1 MTLAEHLS
9 STTVAA
15 LVTAMVTIDNKQR
28 PYTLVVGLGITGV
41 SVVRHLVRQGFDAAS
56 EIVVVDS
63 RAEPPALAE
72 FKQQFPLTP
81 VYTGAFDEVLFLS
94 AARVVVSPGVAMTE
108 AAIQSA
114 LAQGVEAL
122 GDIELFAREV
132 GAPVVAITGSNG
144 KSTVTTLVGEMAKR
158 AGLNVAVGG
167 NLGTPAL
174 DLLTQN
180 ADLYVLELSSFQLE
194 TLYNLQPV
202 AAVVLNVSS
211 DHMDRYDGLEHYSEV
226 KRHVY
231 NQCKVAV
238 INRDDT
244 RVSNMGAGQRL
255 VTGFTLHE
263 PGPHDF
269 GLSEFDG
276 EIWLCKGQHKLLR
289 ECELKIGGRHNTAN
303 ALAALALGE
312 AASLPLSDMLDAL
325 REFTGLPHRTQWVAE
340 KHGVVWYND
349 SKGTNVGATEAAI
362 AGLQPKNKLVLIL
375 GGQGKEQDFSP
386 LKAAVKDK
394 VRQVVLIGQDAARI
408 EQALAGVVPVVNA
421 RDMQDA
427 VQLCA
432 AHAQVGDAVLLS
444 PACASFDMFRGYAH
458 RGEVFCQLVEALP

>member
-1 MTLAEHLS
+1 
-9 STTVAA
+9 
-15 LVTAMVTIDNKQR
+15 MVTIDNKQR

-63 RAEPPALAE
+63 RAQPPALAE
-72 FKQQFPLTP
+72 FKQQFPDTP
-81 VYTGAFDEVLFLS
+81 VHTGAFDEALFLS
-94 AARVVVSPGVAMTE
+94 ASRVVVSPGVAMTE
-108 AAIQSA
+108 AVIQSA

-174 DLLTQN
+174 DLLTQQ

-194 TLYNLQPV
+194 TVYNLQPV

-211 DHMDRYDGLEHYSEV
+211 DHMDRYDGIEHYSEV

-238 INRDDT
+238 INRDDA
-244 RVSNMGAGQRL
+244 RVCNMAAGQRL
-255 VTGFTLHE
+255 VSGFTLHE
-263 PGPHDF
+263 PDAHDF
-269 GLSEFDG
+269 GLREIVNETG
-276 EIWLCKGQHKLLR
+276 EAESWLCKGQHPLIR
-289 ECELKIGGRHNTAN
+289 ESELKIGGRHNTAN

-312 AASLPLSDMLDAL
+312 AASLPLSDMLEAL
-325 REFTGLPHRTQWVAE
+325 REFKGLPHRTQWVAE

-362 AGLQPKNKLVLIL
+362 AGLIPPGVKTGGKLILIL

-394 VRQVVLIGQDAARI
+394 VRMVVLMGQDADKI
-408 EQALAGVVPVVNA
+408 EQALDAVVPVIHA
-421 RDMQDA
+421 RNMQDA
-427 VQLCA
+427 VQQCA
-432 AHAQVGDAVLLS
+432 AHALAGDAVLLS
-444 PACASFDMFRGYAH
+444 PACASFDMFRGYTH
-458 RGEVFCQLVEALP
+458 RGEVFSQLVEALP